1 MKSLFVISFS
11 LLSYA
16 LNIYLMKRAASEENL
31 EFKTSHYLILACL
44 YVLIG
49 AELNYL
55 AATWD
60 WPTLLLLSSLVM
72 MSAIAGTVDFFS
84 YYIYELQLLSFSVLN
99 LAVIGINF
107 GLAGIVQSFFG
118 MVAGFLFYGAIYYL
132 AKLYYKRE
140 AFGFGD
146 VLFLAAIGIGLG
158 WQSTLIVGVMAF
170 YLALML
176 IVINKLFRR
185 NFGLKSEMP
194 FGPAIALAVYLFV
207 IHQDW
212 VIGLYQAFQKLV
224 GNA

>member
-1 MKSLFVISFS
+1 MKSLFVICFS
-11 LLSYA
+11 LLAYA

-31 EFKTSHYLILACL
+31 KVKASHYLLLACL

-60 WPTLLLLSSLVM
+60 WPNLLLLSSLVL
-72 MSAIAGTVDFFS
+72 MSVIAGSVDFFS
-84 YYIYELQLLSFSVLN
+84 YYIYELQLLVFTVFN
-99 LAVIGINF
+99 IAVIGINF
-107 GLAGIVQSFFG
+107 GFAGIFQSFLG
-118 MVAGFLFYGAIYYL
+118 MIAGLLFYGAIYYL

-158 WQSTLIVGVMAF
+158 WQSTLIVGVMSF
-170 YLALML
+170 YLALIL

-185 NFGLKSEMP
+185 NLGLKSEMP

-212 VIGLYQAFQKLV
+212 VIGFYQAFQKLV